1 MKLHETWFIQL
12 AQPQAYLDT
21 SRVCV
26 CFGRIETKTA
36 AACVC
41 VSLLIALA
49 GVACV

>member
-26 CFGRIETKTA
+26 CFGRIDTKTA

-41 VSLLIALA
+41 LS
-49 GVACV
+49 